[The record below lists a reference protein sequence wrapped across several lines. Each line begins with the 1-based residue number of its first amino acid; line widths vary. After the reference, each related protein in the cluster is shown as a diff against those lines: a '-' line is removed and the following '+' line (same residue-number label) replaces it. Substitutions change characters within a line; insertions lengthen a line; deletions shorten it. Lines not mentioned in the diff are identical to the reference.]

1 MNIYKN
7 VYMYMCVVY
16 KMMLIKPTYIDTKIR
31 QKLQLC
37 QKFNTFIRSTF
48 LIFKY
53 KVRISSIEKGTL
65 KVKVVK

>member
-1 MNIYKN
+1 
-7 VYMYMCVVY
+7 
-16 KMMLIKPTYIDTKIR
+16 MMLIKPTYIDTKIR